1 MKLSG
6 FAQDTTLTPP
16 PQTEAWRF
24 SNVANQLPAEL
35 RPATKTQSNADIV
48 LSGATL
54 VINQLPAG
62 ITVVPSGSFTQKFD
76 FWEQLPSQG
85 GKVYLKVDHSPD
97 RPLRIRI
104 ARDAQLLEEA
114 TLGSIVIDVAPAMKL
129 EIEQEITGSMTG
141 LTTTETTLNLATDAQ
156 VDHVVSLLDGPEAL
170 HVTTF
175 HAELAA
181 RAHLTQT
188 FVAVGGKMTRMQVS
202 ANMNGEGSHASLA
215 SITALTGKS
224 QVDLNSKLSHN
235 APRTTAKQLA
245 KNLLDGE
252 SKAIFTG
259 KVFIA
264 RDAQQVAAEQMN
276 RNLLLSKKA
285 HAIGQPQLEIFADD
299 VKCSHGSTTGQ
310 IEEDATFYLLS
321 RGITAERARTLLT
334 KAFIAEVIH
343 NAPESL
349 RGFLGGRL

>member
-6 FAQDTTLTPP
+6 FGLDTTLTPP

-24 SNVANQLPAEL
+24 SNVTAQLPTEL
-35 RPATKTQSNADIV
+35 RPASKTSSNADVV
-48 LSGATL
+48 LSGATIT
-54 VINQLPAG
+54 VNQLPAG
-62 ITVVPSGSFTQKFD
+62 VSLVESSATVSEQ
-76 FWEQLPSQG
+76 FWSALPSYG
-85 GKVYLKVDHSPD
+85 GKIHLRVTRSPE

-104 ARDAQLLEEA
+104 ARDSQVLEEA
-114 TLGSIVIDVAPAMKL
+114 TLGRIAIDVAPAMRL
-129 EIEQEITGSMTG
+129 EIEQEVTGSATG
-141 LTTTETTLNLATDAQ
+141 LTTAETTLHLEADAQ
-156 VDHVVSLLDGPEAL
+156 IDHVISLLDGPEAL
-170 HVTTF
+170 QVTSF

-188 FVAVGGKMTRMQVS
+188 FVAVGGKMTRLQVS
-202 ANMNGEGSHASLA
+202 ASMNGEGAHASLA
-215 SITALTGKS
+215 SIAALTGRS
-224 QVDLNSKLSHN
+224 QLDLNSKLTHN

-259 KVFIA
+259 KVYIA

-276 RNLLLSKKA
+276 RNLLLSRKA

-310 IEEDATFYLLS
+310 VEEDATFYLLS
-321 RGITAERARTLLT
+321 RGIPADRARSLLT

-349 RGFLGGRL
+349 RGFLGGRV

>member
-6 FAQDTTLTPP
+6 FGQDTVLTPP
-16 PQTEAWRF
+16 PQAEAWRF
-24 SNVANQLPAEL
+24 SNVAGQLPSEL
-35 RPATKTQSNADIV
+35 RPAGQTISNADIV
-48 LSGATL
+48 LSGATIT
-54 VINQLPAG
+54 VNQLP
-62 ITVVPSGSFTQKFD
+62 SGVEVTEGPRAIGDQ
-76 FWEQLPSQG
+76 FWSALATCG
-85 GKVYLKVDHSPD
+85 GKIHLKVGHSPS

-104 ARDAQLLEEA
+104 ARDAQQLEEA
-114 TLGSIVIDVAPAMKL
+114 TLGTIVIDIAAAMKL
-129 EIEQEITGSMTG
+129 EIEQEITGSKTG
-141 LTTTETTLNLATDAQ
+141 LTTTGTSLNLGTDAQ
-156 VDHVVSLLDGPEAL
+156 VDHVISLLDGPEAL

-188 FVAVGGKMTRMQVS
+188 FVAVGGKLTRMQVS
-202 ANMNGEGSHASLA
+202 ASMNGEGAHASLA
-215 SITALTGKS
+215 SLTALTGKS
-224 QVDLNSKLSHN
+224 QVDLNSTLTHN

-276 RNLLLSKKA
+276 RNLLMSKKA

-321 RGITAERARTLLT
+321 RGIPAERARTLLT